1 MSLFQWLTTGSFNGI
16 YLEQEKEPAL
26 SQPFLPFFSAATLQ
40 SKPIEHGYDLSHPL
54 SCDQLADIGRRA
66 GIIDEHDGKELASK
80 IRQASKQKISA
91 VCVDA
96 IDDEPYVSSQINPLL
111 HCSSEI
117 VRAANWL
124 ASAFDVGERFIAVY
138 KNMSALET
146 KIPSFIDGVE
156 VRRLQGHYPMEIRAF
171 RRFDKATFIAGAAS
185 LLHLYRAVTE
195 GRRQTTSFVTVAGNC
210 VSSPRNYEVTIGTTV
225 GQLLDRCGLVLQ
237 PSVLVEGSA
246 MRGVRIDDP
255 EHTTIRPNTS
265 SILAFHMD
273 RQEQLYSC
281 IGCGRCIEACPAGL
295 NPRKLYRCVTT
306 SHKQKAL
313 SLGITSCIGCASCS
327 YICPSRLDLAH
338 SIIQAKAQLIPEQE

>member
-54 SCDQLADIGRRA
+54 SCDQLADIAGRA

-156 VRRLQGHYPMEIRAF
+156 VRRLQGRYPMEIRAF

-281 IGCGRCIEACPAGL
+281 LGCGRCIEACPAGL

-313 SLGITSCIGCASCS
+313 SLGITSCIGCA
-327 YICPSRLDLAH
+327 R
-338 SIIQAKAQLIPEQE
+338 

>member
-54 SCDQLADIGRRA
+54 SCDQLADIAGRA

-156 VRRLQGHYPMEIRAF
+156 VRRIQVG
-171 RRFDKATFIAGAAS
+171 GV
-185 LLHLYRAVTE
+185 LL
-195 GRRQTTSFVTVAGNC
+195 G
-210 VSSPRNYEVTIGTTV
+210 
-225 GQLLDRCGLVLQ
+225 
-237 PSVLVEGSA
+237 
-246 MRGVRIDDP
+246 
-255 EHTTIRPNTS
+255 
-265 SILAFHMD
+265 
-273 RQEQLYSC
+273 
-281 IGCGRCIEACPAGL
+281 
-295 NPRKLYRCVTT
+295 
-306 SHKQKAL
+306 
-313 SLGITSCIGCASCS
+313 
-327 YICPSRLDLAH
+327 H
-338 SIIQAKAQLIPEQE
+338 SIQELDVRRTYAINIIAIERNHQTNVNFSAQYCFQEGDNAAVVGKIENIDRFEADILQ

>member
-54 SCDQLADIGRRA
+54 SCDQLADIAGRA

-138 KNMSALET
+138 KNMSA
-146 KIPSFIDGVE
+146 
-156 VRRLQGHYPMEIRAF
+156 R
-171 RRFDKATFIAGAAS
+171 
-185 LLHLYRAVTE
+185 
-195 GRRQTTSFVTVAGNC
+195 
-210 VSSPRNYEVTIGTTV
+210 
-225 GQLLDRCGLVLQ
+225 
-237 PSVLVEGSA
+237 
-246 MRGVRIDDP
+246 
-255 EHTTIRPNTS
+255 
-265 SILAFHMD
+265 
-273 RQEQLYSC
+273 
-281 IGCGRCIEACPAGL
+281 
-295 NPRKLYRCVTT
+295 
-306 SHKQKAL
+306 
-313 SLGITSCIGCASCS
+313 
-327 YICPSRLDLAH
+327 
-338 SIIQAKAQLIPEQE
+338 

>member
-1 MSLFQWLTTGSFNGI
+1 
-16 YLEQEKEPAL
+16 
-26 SQPFLPFFSAATLQ
+26 
-40 SKPIEHGYDLSHPL
+40 
-54 SCDQLADIGRRA
+54 
-66 GIIDEHDGKELASK
+66 
-80 IRQASKQKISA
+80 
-91 VCVDA
+91 
-96 IDDEPYVSSQINPLL
+96 
-111 HCSSEI
+111 
-117 VRAANWL
+117 
-124 ASAFDVGERFIAVY
+124 
-138 KNMSALET
+138 
-146 KIPSFIDGVE
+146 
-156 VRRLQGHYPMEIRAF
+156 
-171 RRFDKATFIAGAAS
+171 
-185 LLHLYRAVTE
+185 
-195 GRRQTTSFVTVAGNC
+195 
-210 VSSPRNYEVTIGTTV
+210 
-225 GQLLDRCGLVLQ
+225 
-237 PSVLVEGSA
+237 